1 MLGFM
6 SDPIPRSRGA
16 TVMPVLGDLSI
27 PPMQASTSGKSWPD
41 VVGAILAGSS

>member
-1 MLGFM
+1 MLGIM

-16 TVMPVLGDLSI
+16 AEMPVLGELS
-27 PPMQASTSGKSWPD
+27 PPPTQASTSGKSWPD